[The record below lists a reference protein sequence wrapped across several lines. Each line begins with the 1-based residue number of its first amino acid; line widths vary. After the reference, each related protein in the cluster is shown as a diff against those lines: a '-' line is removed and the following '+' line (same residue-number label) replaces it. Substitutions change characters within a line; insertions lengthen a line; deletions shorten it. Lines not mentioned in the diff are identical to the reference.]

1 MNRYSSWKYI
11 LIFFLIGL
19 GLLFALPNIYGKD
32 PSLQVSA
39 ARSVEIS
46 ELTEFQVSTALDE
59 AGLSFKDITL
69 GIGNL
74 TIRFDDEETQL
85 KAQSIVKESLGRSYV
100 VALNLAPATPDWLSQ
115 LGAEPMSLGLD
126 LRGGVHFLMEVDM
139 DAAIDK
145 AKERYISDLRSHLR
159 ENKVRYKTISRI
171 RGDRGKGNREDKLAG
186 LLIRFKNNS
195 ERDKGQSLIEKNFI
209 NLDITSPSSLSASI
223 SASIEEE
230 ASKSKGEF
238 PLILTIIEDELLEI
252 QRLALQQNITTLRK
266 RVNELG
272 VAEPVIQRQGQNRV
286 VVQLPG
292 IQDTA
297 RAKSILGATATLEF
311 RLVDEEHEPQDA
323 VNGRVP
329 AGSKLY
335 YHRNGLP
342 ILLRKQVMLTG
353 DSIINAASGIDT
365 LSGGPDVTITLDG
378 RGAKRMSRG
387 TRDNVGKRL
396 AVVFIEY
403 QMETE
408 EVDGQLIK
416 TKETI
421 EEVINAA
428 VIQEQ
433 LGKRFHI
440 TGLDSTEE
448 AKNLALL
455 LRAGA
460 LAAPIYIIEERTVGP
475 SLGQDNI
482 DKGFDSVV
490 IGFVLVLIFMAIY
503 YKIFGLIADV
513 ALALNL
519 VLIVAML
526 SLLQATLTLPGI
538 AGIVLTVGMAVDAN
552 VLIFERIREE
562 LRNGNSPQASIHAG
576 YQKAFST
583 IADANITTLIAALM
597 LFSFGTGPIQGFAVT
612 LSLGI
617 ICSMFTAIMVTRG
630 LVNFIFGGKNLKKL
644 TI

>member
-11 LIFFLIGL
+11 LILFFIGL
-19 GLLFALPNIYGKD
+19 GLLFALPNIYGND

-39 ARSVEIS
+39 ARSAEIS
-46 ELTEFQVSTALDE
+46 ELTEYQVSAALEE
-59 AGLSFKDITL
+59 AELPYKDIML
-69 GIGNL
+69 GIGSL
-74 TIRFDDEETQL
+74 TIRFSDEETQL
-85 KAQSIVKESLGRSYV
+85 KAQEIVKESLGRSYV
-100 VALNLAPATPDWLSQ
+100 VALNLAPATPDWLSKF
-115 LGAEPMSLGLD
+115 GAEPMSLGLD

-145 AKERYISDLRSHLR
+145 AEERYISDLRSFLR
-159 ENKVRYKTISRI
+159 ENKVRYKTITRNKS
-171 RGDRGKGNREDKLAG
+171 EG
-186 LLIRFKNNS
+186 LLIRFKDNGEQNN
-195 ERDKGQSLIEKNFI
+195 GQSLIEKNFLDLNVITPNVDENEFSLTLAI
-209 NLDITSPSSLSASI
+209 N
-223 SASIEEE
+223 
-230 ASKSKGEF
+230 
-238 PLILTIIEDELLEI
+238 EDTLLEI

-292 IQDTA
+292 VQDTA
-297 RAKSILGATATLEF
+297 RAKAILGATATLEF

-323 VNGRVP
+323 VNGRPP

-335 YHRNGLP
+335 YQRNGLP
-342 ILLRKQVMLTG
+342 ILLKKQVMLTG

-403 QMETE
+403 QMETS
-408 EVDGQLIK
+408 EVNGELVK

-482 DKGFDSVV
+482 DQGFDSVV
-490 IGFVLVLIFMAIY
+490 IGFILVLIFMAIY

-513 ALALNL
+513 ALGLNL

-562 LRNGNSPQASIHAG
+562 IRNGNSPQASIHAG
-576 YQKAFST
+576 YEKAFST

-630 LVNFIFGGKNLKKL
+630 LVNLLFGGKNLKKL
-644 TI
+644 II

>member
-11 LIFFLIGL
+11 LILFFIGL

-39 ARSVEIS
+39 ARSAEIS
-46 ELTEFQVSTALDE
+46 ELTEYQVSAALEE
-59 AGLSFKDITL
+59 AELPYKDIML
-69 GIGNL
+69 GIGSL

-85 KAQSIVKESLGRSYV
+85 KAQAIVKESLGRSYV
-100 VALNLAPATPDWLSQ
+100 VALNLAPATPDWLSKF
-115 LGAEPMSLGLD
+115 GAEPMSLGLD

-145 AKERYISDLRSHLR
+145 AEERYISDLRSFLR
-159 ENKVRYKTISRI
+159 ENKVRYKTITRNKS
-171 RGDRGKGNREDKLAG
+171 EG
-186 LLIRFKNNS
+186 LLIRFKDNGEQNN
-195 ERDKGQSLIEKNFI
+195 GQSLIEKNF
-209 NLDITSPSSLSASI
+209 LDLNVITQNVDKNEFSLSLAI
-223 SASIEEE
+223 N
-230 ASKSKGEF
+230 
-238 PLILTIIEDELLEI
+238 EDTLLEI

-292 IQDTA
+292 VQDTA
-297 RAKSILGATATLEF
+297 RAKAILGATATLEF

-323 VNGRVP
+323 VNGRPP

-335 YHRNGLP
+335 YQRDGLP
-342 ILLRKQVMLTG
+342 ILLKKQVMLTG

-403 QMETE
+403 QMETS
-408 EVDGQLIK
+408 EVNGELVK

-482 DKGFDSVV
+482 DQGFDSVV
-490 IGFVLVLIFMAIY
+490 IGFILVLIFMAIY

-538 AGIVLTVGMAVDAN
+538 AGIILTVGMAVDAN

-562 LRNGNSPQASIHAG
+562 IRNGNSPQASIHAG
-576 YQKAFST
+576 YEKAFST

-630 LVNFIFGGKNLKKL
+630 LVNLLFGGKNLKKL
-644 TI
+644 II

>member
-39 ARSVEIS
+39 ARSIEIS

-238 PLILTIIEDELLEI
+238 PLTLTIIEDELLEI